1 MKIIITS
8 INSELLV
15 INGLDDRSIP
25 EFLEQLTSNA
35 YSKRL
40 STFNRVLDILY
51 QEVINFNNEHNYGF
65 VVDRTADSLSIT
77 IPDHTYTLLELKY
90 SCN

>member
-8 INSELLV
+8 INGELLV
-15 INGLDDRSIP
+15 NGLDDRSIP
-25 EFLEQLTSNA
+25 EFLEQLASNA

-51 QEVINFNNEHNYGF
+51 QEVINFNNKHNYGF
-65 VVDRTADSLSIT
+65 EIDCTADSLSIT
-77 IPDHTYTLLELKY
+77 IPEHTYTLLELKY